1 MASANY
7 SVTPQR
13 FQTAAVTHTVT
24 LPSTVS
30 GDLLLMHVGSLGG
43 AASATGW
50 TVLATPANNT
60 TTGTLLAKVAT
71 GSETTVDVTL
81 AASSVCA
88 LMIYKVGQWGGT
100 LATDVD
106 VNSRADI
113 NTDSSTV
120 SVTAGW
126 GAADNLAI
134 GMVAAGDDNA
144 DVTSYPA
151 SMSDSQLIKTDTD
164 GNNSVIVAGATE
176 QITTASYTLTQFV
189 FSEGEDY
196 ASVVILVKPGTSG
209 GGGADTTPPVY
220 EVSPA
225 VTETRENGHTI
236 SGTADEDSVFY
247 GVRLPA
253 GATVPTSQQVID
265 GQDASGSPAL
275 EADFVAASAG
285 ISADLDFI
293 TGSASTAY
301 RYAIVAVDDEP
312 TPNVQATPTVIDD
325 TTAAAVV
332 EGISAQTIRDKT
344 GDLTPNATNLKIAV
358 RASSDPESLVH
369 FSTTTGSLNGSSQT
383 AAINLESA
391 GVTVGD
397 TVHFSYFNP
406 ALNEGLNVDLTVE
419 DIA

>member
-1 MASANY
+1 MTDIVLAYQGSAPVEAKFNNVQPD
-7 SVTPQR
+7 SSGLALTNSLGAATGKSL
-13 FQTAAVTHTVT
+13 TAAGVT
-24 LPSTVS
+24 
-30 GDLLLMHVGSLGG
+30 G
-43 AASATGW
+43 AIEI
-50 TVLATPANNT
+50 ANT
-60 TTGTLLAKVAT
+60 ITEPPT
-71 GSETTVDVTL
+71 
-81 AASSVCA
+81 
-88 LMIYKVGQWGGT
+88 
-100 LATDVD
+100 
-106 VNSRADI
+106 
-113 NTDSSTV
+113 
-120 SVTAGW
+120 
-126 GAADNLAI
+126 GAADWVSE
-134 GMVAAGDDNA
+134 VAVARWGH
-144 DVTSYPA
+144 Y
-151 SMSDSQLIKTDTD
+151 K
-164 GNNSVIVAGATE
+164 NSSTE
-176 QITTASYTLTQFV
+176 WASYTISGFTPGEPITYYSFCSAGFGRLTEVRVNGGASQVQDSNVNTDEVLV
-189 FSEGEDY
+189 FNANADGSGN
-196 ASVVILVKPGTSG
+196 VVIEHRQGSG
-209 GGGADTTPPVY
+209 SSGSAYQNAGLLSYGAATDTTPPSY
-220 EVSPA
+220 EVAPA

-236 SGTADEDSVFY
+236 SGTLNEDGMLY

-275 EADFVAASAG
+275 EADSVSAAASVE
-285 ISADLDFI
+285 ADLDFV
-293 TGSASTAY
+293 TGSATTGY

-332 EGISAQTIRDKT
+332 EGISAQTIRDKA

-358 RASSDPESLVH
+358 RASSDPESVVH

>member
-1 MASANY
+1 MNSE
-7 SVTPQR
+7 TPQIML
-13 FQTAAVTHTVT
+13 TYDV
-24 LPSTVS
+24 
-30 GDLLLMHVGSLGG
+30 
-43 AASATGW
+43 
-50 TVLATPANNT
+50 AN
-60 TTGTLLAKVAT
+60 A
-71 GSETTVDVTL
+71 
-81 AASSVCA
+81 
-88 LMIYKVGQWGGT
+88 
-100 LATDVD
+100 
-106 VNSRADI
+106 R
-113 NTDSSTV
+113 
-120 SVTAGW
+120 
-126 GAADNLAI
+126 
-134 GMVAAGDDNA
+134 
-144 DVTSYPA
+144 
-151 SMSDSQLIKTDTD
+151 
-164 GNNSVIVAGATE
+164 GNNSDAVTFADVVKNGNNQFAVRFRNNSGDRGYISGLQLVAPVT
-176 QITTASYTLTQFV
+176 
-189 FSEGEDY
+189 
-196 ASVVILVKPGTSG
+196 
-209 GGGADTTPPVY
+209 DTTPPSY
-220 EVSPA
+220 EVAPA

-275 EADFVAASAG
+275 EADSVVASAG
-285 ISADLDFI
+285 ISADLDFV
-293 TGSASTAY
+293 TASASTGY

-332 EGISAQTIRDKT
+332 EGISAQTIRDKA

-358 RASSDPESLVH
+358 RASSDPESVVH